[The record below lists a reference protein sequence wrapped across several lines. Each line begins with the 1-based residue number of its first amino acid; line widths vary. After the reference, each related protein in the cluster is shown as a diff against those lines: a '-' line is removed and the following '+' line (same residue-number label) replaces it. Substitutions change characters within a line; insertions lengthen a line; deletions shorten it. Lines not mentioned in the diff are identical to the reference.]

1 MTGQEALF
9 WTALAV
15 VGIVGSAL
23 CSGLEMGL
31 YSLSRVRLDLRAS
44 ASPPDRAARMLHREL
59 ERPDRM
65 LTTLLL
71 GNNAFNY
78 FGILGVTALLEGA
91 GYSEAAVIAFSVL
104 VVTPALLVVAESTP
118 KEVFRVGADRLTPVF
133 SAPLAGLRWVF
144 TVTLV
149 LPALLAVGRWAARM
163 LGTPPGDSTGDARQ
177 RVAVLLLEGAGHGV
191 LSESQSSLL
200 DRALALRTA
209 RVGDEMVA
217 WAGVRTIGADWPR
230 GRVVAA
236 LAQVRHTRL
245 PVVDGRGRVVGVLR
259 QMDVFLRPRA
269 SVRELMTP
277 VRRLDPGMSVQD
289 ALSVMRGEGAALAI
303 VERGGRPLGVVT
315 VKDLVEPLIGDI
327 REW

>member
-1 MTGQEALF
+1 MTTQESLF
-9 WTALAV
+9 WAALAATGV
-15 VGIVGSAL
+15 VGSAL

-31 YSLSRVRLDLRAS
+31 YSLSRVRLDLRAG
-44 ASPPDRAARMLHREL
+44 ASPPDRSARMLHREL

-78 FGILGVTALLEGA
+78 LGILGVTALLGGA
-91 GYSEAAVIAFSVL
+91 GYSEAAIIAFSVL

-118 KEVFRVGADRLTPVF
+118 KEVFRVGADRLTPAF
-133 SAPLAGLRWVF
+133 AAPLAAMRWAF
-144 TVTLV
+144 TVSGA
-149 LPALLAVGRWAARM
+149 LPALLAIGRWAARL
-163 LGTPPGDSTGDARQ
+163 LGAPTGDTTGDARQ
-177 RVAVLLLEGAGHGV
+177 RVAVLLMEGAGHGV

-200 DRALALRTA
+200 DRALALRNA

-217 WAGVRTIGADWPR
+217 WSAVRTVGADWPR

-236 LAQVRHTRL
+236 LSQVRHTRL

-259 QMDVFLRPRA
+259 QMDVLLRPRA
-269 SVRELMTP
+269 SVRELATP
-277 VRRLDPGMSVQD
+277 AFRLDPGASVQE
-289 ALSVMRGEGAALAI
+289 ALGAMRREGATLAI
-303 VERGGRPLGVVT
+303 VERGGRPLGIVT

>member
-1 MTGQEALF
+1 MTAQETLF
-9 WTALAV
+9 WAALAA
-15 VGIVGSAL
+15 VGVVGSAL

-44 ASPPDRAARMLHREL
+44 ASPPDRSARLLHHEL

-78 FGILGVTALLEGA
+78 IGILGVTALLEGA

-104 VVTPALLVVAESTP
+104 VVTPGLLVVAESTP
-118 KEVFRVGADRLTPVF
+118 KEVFRVAADRFTPVF
-133 SAPLAGLRWVF
+133 AIPLAAARWLF
-144 TVTLV
+144 TISLV
-149 LPALLAVGRWAARM
+149 LPALIAIARWSARL
-163 LGTPPGDSTGDARQ
+163 LGAPTGETAGDARQ

-200 DRALALRTA
+200 DRALALRNA

-217 WAGVRTIGADWPR
+217 WAGVRTVGADWPR
-230 GRVVAA
+230 GRVVAV
-236 LAQVRHTRL
+236 LSQVRHTRL

-269 SVRELMTP
+269 SVREVMTP
-277 VRRLDPGMSVQD
+277 VFRLDPGRSVQD
-289 ALSVMRGEGAALAI
+289 ALGAMRREGAALAI
-303 VERGGRPLGVVT
+303 VERGGRPLGIVT

>member
-1 MTGQEALF
+1 MTGQETLF
-9 WTALAV
+9 WAALAV
-15 VGIVGSAL
+15 AGIVGSAL

-44 ASPPDRAARMLHREL
+44 ASPPDRCARMLHHEL

-78 FGILGVTALLEGA
+78 VGILGVTALLEGA
-91 GYSEAAVIAFSVL
+91 GYSEAAIIAFNVL
-104 VVTPALLVVAESTP
+104 LVTPVLLVVAESAP
-118 KEVFRVGADRLTPVF
+118 KEVFRVGADRFTPAF
-133 SAPLAGLRWVF
+133 AGPLMAMRWLF
-144 TVTLV
+144 TVVGV
-149 LPALLAVGRWAARM
+149 LPALLVIGRWSARLLGAPTGDAA
-163 LGTPPGDSTGDARQ
+163 GDARQ
-177 RVAVLLLEGAGHGV
+177 RVAVLLQEGAGHGV

-200 DRALALRTA
+200 DRALVLGNA

-217 WAGVRTIGADWPR
+217 WTGVRTVGADWPR
-230 GRVVAA
+230 GRIVAA
-236 LAQVRHTRL
+236 LSQAGYTRL

-269 SVRELMTP
+269 SVRELLTP
-277 VRRLDPGMSVQD
+277 VPRLDRGLSVQD
-289 ALSVMRGEGAALAI
+289 ALGVMRREGATLAI
-303 VERGGRPLGVVT
+303 VERGGRPLGIVT